1 MISNGSVE
9 VLCTGVRY
17 ELERE
22 LWQLVDGIGCENR
35 QLYSLAADQYS
46 SYQV

>member
-1 MISNGSVE
+1 MISNGSVK

-22 LWQLVDGIGCENR
+22 LWQLVDGIGWKNR
-35 QLYSLAADQYS
+35 QLDSLVAEQCS